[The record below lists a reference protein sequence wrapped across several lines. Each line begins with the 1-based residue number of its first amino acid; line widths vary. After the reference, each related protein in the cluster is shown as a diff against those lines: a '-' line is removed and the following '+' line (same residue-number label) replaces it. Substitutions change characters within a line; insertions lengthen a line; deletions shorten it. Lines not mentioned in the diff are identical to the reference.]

1 MCRICNTSG
10 GRVSDDRIDP
20 SGGSF
25 AGVDPAHP
33 YDADMNSLMDAL
45 AESQRRDSH
54 EDWLRY
60 QLVTAIADRCIA
72 VRSTLA
78 GGIVVSGEAD
88 CVIRV
93 ARQLSLTRRQA
104 EILVDEAI
112 GLRESL
118 PEVLDTLRDGIT
130 TRWQLQVILS
140 RTALVPPDSSITPTL
155 DAAIAATLRSKKGSW
170 TRARLRDMV
179 DRLVFRHDP
188 DLVRERRKEALDN
201 RGMSTHTLDD
211 GTAEITGVMAAENVR
226 IAAKAVRVLADS
238 VCKHDGRT
246 VGQRNSDAM
255 FALLTGTVFECCCD
269 REDCTAEV
277 PEPGAALASVRSE
290 VIIHAVTDPA
300 TLNGAP
306 GIGWIDGHGVISDEH
321 VRDLANRPDAT
332 IKPVTP
338 ARTAPTRFAA
348 EAPSPEDG
356 RDERDA
362 QSREAR
368 RPQPAATPND
378 EPVAPNVP
386 VAPSSDVVVI
396 YPGSQPSDPYR
407 PTTACADFVRIRD
420 GYCAEPGCERSSFSC
435 DLDHVTE
442 FDHQRPTR
450 GGLTS
455 SENLNAK
462 CRFGH
467 LHKTFGDWVDVQ
479 YRDEDGRLVTEY
491 ITPEGY
497 RIHGD
502 AETLEDL
509 FPNLRRIRFEQPAQA
524 PPTPRVITGADT
536 PPPNN
541 RTAAKHARRRAERAR
556 NQRERERREQT
567 DGPAPF

>member
-1 MCRICNTSG
+1 MSG
-10 GRVSDDRIDP
+10 NRIDP
-20 SGGSF
+20 KGGYL
-25 AGVDPAHP
+25 AGTDPAHP
-33 YDADMNSLMDAL
+33 YDADMYSLMDELKA
-45 AESQRRDSH
+45 SQRRESH
-54 EDWLRY
+54 EHWARY
-60 QLVTAIADRCIA
+60 KTVHAIAERCM
-72 VRSTLA
+72 STRNTFD
-78 GGIVVSGEAD
+78 GGIVVTGEAE
-88 CVIRV
+88 CVQRV
-93 ARQLSLTRRQA
+93 SRQLSLTRRQA
-104 EILVDEAI
+104 EILIDETI
-112 GLRESL
+112 TLHENL

-130 TRWQLQVILS
+130 TRWQLQVIAS
-140 RTALVPPDSSITPTL
+140 RTALVPPYSSITPTL
-155 DAAIAATLRSKKGSW
+155 DAEIAAALRNRKGSW

-201 RGMSTHTLDD
+201 RGMHTHTLDD

-255 FALLTGTVFECCCD
+255 FALLTGTLFECCCD
-269 REDCTAEV
+269 RDNCTAEV
-277 PEPGAALASVRSE
+277 PEPRAAVASVRSE
-290 VIIHAVTDPA
+290 IVIHVVTDAA
-300 TLNGAP
+300 TLAGAP

-321 VRDLANRPDAT
+321 VRDLAHRPDAT

-338 ARTAPTRFAA
+338 VRTAPTRVAA
-348 EAPSPEDG
+348 ETPSPVSKH
-356 RDERDA
+356 DERDA
-362 QSREAR
+362 HDREAR
-368 RPQPAATPND
+368 RPQPAAAPIA
-378 EPVAPNVP
+378 EPTAPNGAEATSP
-386 VAPSSDVVVI
+386 DVVVV

-420 GYCAEPGCERSSFSC
+420 GYCTEPGCEQSSFTC
-435 DLDHVTE
+435 DLDHVAE
-442 FDHQRPTR
+442 FDRQRPTR

-462 CRFGH
+462 CRYGH
-467 LHKTFGDWVDVQ
+467 LHKTFGDWIDVQ
-479 YRDEDGRLVTEY
+479 YRDDDGRLVTEY
-491 ITPEGY
+491 VTPEGY
-497 RIHGD
+497 RIRGD

-524 PPTPRVITGADT
+524 PPTPRIITGDDT
-536 PPPNN
+536 PTPTN

-556 NQRERERREQT
+556 NKRERERRQVE

>member
-1 MCRICNTSG
+1 MSG
-10 GRVSDDRIDP
+10 KQNDP
-20 SGGSF
+20 TGGSL
-25 AGVDPAHP
+25 AGIDPAHP
-33 YDADMNSLMDAL
+33 YDADMYSLMDELKA
-45 AESQRRDSH
+45 SQRRESH
-54 EDWLRY
+54 EHWSRY
-60 QLVTAIADRCIA
+60 NTVHAIAERCM
-72 VRSTLA
+72 STRNTFG
-78 GGIVVSGEAD
+78 GGIVVTGEAD
-88 CVIRV
+88 CVQRV
-93 ARQLSLTRRQA
+93 SRQLSLTRRQA
-104 EILVDEAI
+104 EILIDETI
-112 GLRESL
+112 TLHENL

-140 RTALVPPDSSITPTL
+140 RTALVPADSSITPTL
-155 DAAIAATLRSKKGSW
+155 DADIAATLRNKKGSW

-201 RGMSTHTLDD
+201 RGMYTHTLDD

-255 FALLTGTVFECCCD
+255 FALLTGILFECCCD
-269 REDCTAEV
+269 RHDCTAEI
-277 PEPGAALASVRSE
+277 PEPGAAVAAVRSE
-290 VIIHAVTDPA
+290 IIIHVVTDAA

-306 GIGWIDGHGVISDEH
+306 GIAWIDAHGVISDEH

-338 ARTAPTRFAA
+338 ARTASIQVAA
-348 EAPSPEDG
+348 ETPSPPIDH
-356 RDERDA
+356 DERDA
-362 QSREAR
+362 QDREAR
-368 RPQPAATPND
+368 RPQPTATPI
-378 EPVAPNVP
+378 EKPTAPNVAE
-386 VAPSSDVVVI
+386 APSSDAIVV
-396 YPGSQPSDPYR
+396 YPGSQPSHPYR
-407 PTTACADFVRIRD
+407 PTTACADFVRVRD
-420 GYCAEPGCERSSFSC
+420 GYCTEPGCEQSSFTC
-435 DLDHVTE
+435 DLDHVAE

-467 LHKTFGDWVDVQ
+467 LHKTFGDWIDVQ
-479 YRDEDGRLVTEY
+479 YRDDEGRLVTEY
-491 ITPEGY
+491 VTPEGY
-497 RIHGD
+497 RIRGH

-524 PPTPRVITGADT
+524 PPTPRVITGDDNPLPT
-536 PPPNN
+536 N

-556 NQRERERREQT
+556 NRRERERREQI

>member
-1 MCRICNTSG
+1 MSG
-10 GRVSDDRIDP
+10 NRIDP
-20 SGGSF
+20 KGGYL
-25 AGVDPAHP
+25 AGIDPAHP
-33 YDADMNSLMDAL
+33 YDADMYSLMDELKA
-45 AESQRRDSH
+45 SQRRESH
-54 EDWLRY
+54 EHWARY
-60 QLVTAIADRCIA
+60 KTVHAIAERCI
-72 VRSTLA
+72 STRNIFD
-78 GGIVVSGEAD
+78 GGIVVTGEAE
-88 CVIRV
+88 CVQRV
-93 ARQLSLTRRQA
+93 SRQLSLTRRQA
-104 EILVDEAI
+104 EILIDETI
-112 GLRESL
+112 TLHENL

-130 TRWQLQVILS
+130 TRWQLQVIAS

-155 DAAIAATLRSKKGSW
+155 DAEIAAALRNRKGSW

-201 RGMSTHTLDD
+201 RGMHTHTLDD

-255 FALLTGTVFECCCD
+255 FALLTGTLFECCCD
-269 REDCTAEV
+269 RDNCTAEV
-277 PEPGAALASVRSE
+277 PEPRAAVASVRGE
-290 VIIHAVTDPA
+290 IVIHVVTDAA
-300 TLNGAP
+300 TLAGAP

-321 VRDLANRPDAT
+321 VRDLAHRPDAT

-338 ARTAPTRFAA
+338 VRTAPTRVAA
-348 EAPSPEDG
+348 ETPSPVSKH
-356 RDERDA
+356 DERDA
-362 QSREAR
+362 HDREAR
-368 RPQPAATPND
+368 RPQPAAAPIA
-378 EPVAPNVP
+378 EPTAPNGAEATSP
-386 VAPSSDVVVI
+386 DVVVV

-420 GYCAEPGCERSSFSC
+420 GYCTEPGCEQSSFTC
-435 DLDHVTE
+435 DLDHVAE
-442 FDHQRPTR
+442 FDRQRPTR

-462 CRFGH
+462 CRYGH
-467 LHKTFGDWVDVQ
+467 LHKTFGDWIDVQ
-479 YRDEDGRLVTEY
+479 YRDDDGRLVTEY
-491 ITPEGY
+491 VTPEGY
-497 RIHGD
+497 RIRGD

-524 PPTPRVITGADT
+524 PPTPRIITGDDT
-536 PPPNN
+536 PTPTN

-556 NQRERERREQT
+556 NKRERERRQVE

>member
-1 MCRICNTSG
+1 M
-10 GRVSDDRIDP
+10 
-20 SGGSF
+20 
-25 AGVDPAHP
+25 
-33 YDADMNSLMDAL
+33 YELMEEL
-45 AESQRRDSH
+45 AESQRRQSH
-54 EDWLRY
+54 DDWLRY
-60 QLVTAIADRCIA
+60 GVVTAIADRCIA

-78 GGIVVSGEAD
+78 GGIVVSGDTD

-140 RTALVPPDSSITPTL
+140 RTALVPYESSITPTL
-155 DAAIAATLRSKKGSW
+155 DADIAATLRSKKGSW
-170 TRARLRDMV
+170 TRARLRDEV

-201 RGMSTHTLDD
+201 RGMWTHTLDD
-211 GTAEITGVMAAENVR
+211 GTAELTGVMAAENVR

-255 FALLTGTVFECCCD
+255 FALLTGTVFECLCD

-277 PEPGAALASVRSE
+277 PEPDAVVAAVRSE
-290 VIIHAVTDPA
+290 VVIHVVTDQA

-306 GIGWIDGHGVISDEH
+306 GIGWVDGHGVISDEH
-321 VRDLANRPDAT
+321 ARDLATRPDAT
-332 IKPVTP
+332 ITPVTP
-338 ARTAPTRFAA
+338 TRTAPTRFAA
-348 EAPSPEDG
+348 E
-356 RDERDA
+356 
-362 QSREAR
+362 
-368 RPQPAATPND
+368 T
-378 EPVAPNVP
+378 
-386 VAPSSDVVVI
+386 PSSDVVVI

-407 PTTACADFVRIRD
+407 PTTACAEFVRIRD
-420 GYCAEPGCERSSFSC
+420 GYCAEPGCEKSSFGC

-442 FDHQRPTR
+442 FDRQRPTR

-479 YRDEDGRLVTEY
+479 YRDDDGRLVTEY
-491 ITPEGY
+491 VTPEGY
-497 RIHGD
+497 RIRGD

-524 PPTPRVITGADT
+524 PPTPRVITGDDT

-556 NQRERERREQT
+556 NQRERERREQA

>member
-1 MCRICNTSG
+1 M
-10 GRVSDDRIDP
+10 SDDRVDLP
-20 SGGSF
+20 GESF
-25 AGVDPAHP
+25 AGVDPANP
-33 YDADMNSLMDAL
+33 YEAGMYELMEEL
-45 AESQRRDSH
+45 AQSQRRQSH
-54 EDWLRY
+54 EDWRRY
-60 QLVTAIADRCIA
+60 EAVNAIAERCIA
-72 VRSTLA
+72 VRSTLDGA
-78 GGIVVSGEAD
+78 IVVSGDTD

-140 RTALVPPDSSITPTL
+140 RTALVPYDSSITPTL
-155 DAAIAATLRSKKGSW
+155 DAEIAATLRSKKGSW

-201 RGMSTHTLDD
+201 RGMYTHTLDD
-211 GTAEITGVMAAENVR
+211 GTAELTGVMAAENVR

-246 VGQRNSDAM
+246 AGQRNSDAM
-255 FALLTGTVFECCCD
+255 FALLTGTEFECLCD

-277 PEPGAALASVRSE
+277 PEPDAVVAAVRSE
-290 VIIHAVTDPA
+290 VVIHVVTDQA

-306 GIGWIDGHGVISDEH
+306 GIGWVDGHGVISGEH
-321 VRDLANRPDAT
+321 VRDLATRPDAA

-338 ARTAPTRFAA
+338 VRTPPTQVAA
-348 EAPSPEDG
+348 ENNDDNDAKH
-356 RDERDA
+356 ERTRPNSTASDA
-362 QSREAR
+362 TTAANATHEEA
-368 RPQPAATPND
+368 
-378 EPVAPNVP
+378 E
-386 VAPSSDVVVI
+386 PSSEVVVI

-420 GYCAEPGCERSSFSC
+420 GYCTEPGCEQSSFDC

-442 FDHQRPTR
+442 FDRQRPTR

-497 RIHGD
+497 RIRGD

-524 PPTPRVITGADT
+524 PPKPRVITGDDA
-536 PPPNN
+536 PPPTD

-556 NQRERERREQT
+556 NKRERERRQVE

>member
-1 MCRICNTSG
+1 M
-10 GRVSDDRIDP
+10 
-20 SGGSF
+20 
-25 AGVDPAHP
+25 H
-33 YDADMNSLMDAL
+33 
-45 AESQRRDSH
+45 
-54 EDWLRY
+54 
-60 QLVTAIADRCIA
+60 AIAERCI
-72 VRSTLA
+72 STRYTFD
-78 GGIVVSGEAD
+78 GGIVVTGEAE
-88 CVIRV
+88 CVQRV
-93 ARQLSLTRRQA
+93 SRQLSLTRRQA
-104 EILVDEAI
+104 EILIDGTITLHEN
-112 GLRESL
+112 L

-140 RTALVPPDSSITPTL
+140 RTALVPPDSSITPIL
-155 DAAIAATLRSKKGSW
+155 DAEIAATLRNRKGSW

-201 RGMSTHTLDD
+201 RGMHTHTLDD

-255 FALLTGTVFECCCD
+255 FALLTGTLFECSCD
-269 REDCTAEV
+269 RDNCTAEV
-277 PEPGAALASVRSE
+277 REPRAAVASVRE
-290 VIIHAVTDPA
+290 IVIHVVTDAA
-300 TLNGAP
+300 TLAGAP

-321 VRDLANRPDAT
+321 VRDLAHRPDAT

-338 ARTAPTRFAA
+338 VRTAPTRIAA
-348 EAPSPEDG
+348 ETPSPASKH
-356 RDERDA
+356 DERDA
-362 QSREAR
+362 HDREAR
-368 RPQPAATPND
+368 RPQPAAAPIAEPTAPND
-378 EPVAPNVP
+378 AEATSP
-386 VAPSSDVVVI
+386 DVIVV

-420 GYCAEPGCERSSFSC
+420 GYCTEPGCEQSSFTC
-435 DLDHVTE
+435 DLDHVAE
-442 FDHQRPTR
+442 FDRQRPTR

-462 CRFGH
+462 CRYGH
-467 LHKTFGDWVDVQ
+467 LHKTFGDWIDVQ
-479 YRDEDGRLVTEY
+479 YRDDDGRLVTEY
-491 ITPEGY
+491 VTPEGY
-497 RIHGD
+497 RIRGD

-524 PPTPRVITGADT
+524 PPTPRIITGDDT
-536 PPPNN
+536 PTPTN

-556 NQRERERREQT
+556 NKRERERRQVE

>member
-1 MCRICNTSG
+1 M
-10 GRVSDDRIDP
+10 
-20 SGGSF
+20 
-25 AGVDPAHP
+25 
-33 YDADMNSLMDAL
+33 YSLMDELKA
-45 AESQRRDSH
+45 SQRRESH
-54 EDWLRY
+54 EHWARY
-60 QLVTAIADRCIA
+60 KTVHAIAERCM
-72 VRSTLA
+72 STRNTFD
-78 GGIVVSGEAD
+78 GGIVVTGEAE
-88 CVIRV
+88 CVQRV
-93 ARQLSLTRRQA
+93 SRQLSLTRRQA
-104 EILVDEAI
+104 EILIDETI
-112 GLRESL
+112 TLHENL
-118 PEVLDTLRDGIT
+118 PGVLDTLRDGIT
-130 TRWQLQVILS
+130 TRWQVQVIAS

-155 DAAIAATLRSKKGSW
+155 DAEIAATLRNRKGSW

-201 RGMSTHTLDD
+201 RGMHTHTLDD

-255 FALLTGTVFECCCD
+255 FALLTGTLFECCCD
-269 REDCTAEV
+269 RDNCTAEV
-277 PEPGAALASVRSE
+277 PEPGAAVTAVRSE
-290 VIIHAVTDPA
+290 IVIHVVTDAA
-300 TLNGAP
+300 TLAGAP

-321 VRDLANRPDAT
+321 VRDLAHRPDAT

-338 ARTAPTRFAA
+338 VRTAPTRVAA
-348 EAPSPEDG
+348 ETPSPASKH
-356 RDERDA
+356 DERDA
-362 QSREAR
+362 HDREAR
-368 RPQPAATPND
+368 RPQPAAAPIA
-378 EPVAPNVP
+378 EPTAPNGAEATP
-386 VAPSSDVVVI
+386 PDVVVV

-420 GYCAEPGCERSSFSC
+420 GYCTEPGCEQSSFTC
-435 DLDHVTE
+435 DLDHVAE
-442 FDHQRPTR
+442 FDRQRPTR

-467 LHKTFGDWVDVQ
+467 LHKTFGDWIDVQ
-479 YRDEDGRLVTEY
+479 YRDDDGRLVTEY
-491 ITPEGY
+491 VTPEGY
-497 RIHGD
+497 RIRGD

-524 PPTPRVITGADT
+524 PPTPRIITGDHT
-536 PPPNN
+536 PTPTN

-556 NQRERERREQT
+556 NKRERERRQVE